1 MKQVA
6 DRGNL
11 RRGAAGFMP
20 IKFGGLAAI
29 WLVGALGL
37 HAQTSLPGSVQ
48 FANLT
53 AQAGIKFVHYPGN
66 KGTAIIREV
75 FGPGVCVGDF
85 DGDGWQDIYF
95 VNGRDLYGRGISVRN
110 ALYHNNG
117 DGTFTDVTD
126 SAGVPGT
133 GYGLGCVW
141 GDYDND
147 GFPDLYVT
155 QFGKN
160 VLYHNNGNGTF
171 TDVTE
176 KAGVAG
182 VASGTQFHGGATF
195 FDYDRDGKLDLY
207 VGGYVTLDADSP
219 RYCDFVDVRTNC
231 PPSVYKG
238 SPAILYHNN
247 GDGTFTDVTSAAG
260 IYQPDGKNLSVA
272 AVDYDDDGWPDLF
285 VANDGVNA
293 YLYHNEHNGTFTEVG
308 LLAGMALTGRGKIMA
323 AMCMSLGD
331 YDNDGRLD
339 LYISDFQRSSDHLWH
354 NDGKGSFVE
363 VSDEAGITVPTYNVL
378 SFGGGFFDYDNDGW
392 LDLFIANG
400 HVYPEVEQSE
410 QKTAYKQ
417 INSLFHN
424 DGNGHFVEMTK
435 SAGDG
440 FKTPYVGRGVAFA
453 DFDNDGYV
461 DLVVGNNGDP
471 PLLLHNGGGTGN
483 HFVNFKLVGTKSNR
497 DAMGAK
503 IRIRAGGLSQIR
515 EIYGGGSY
523 LSQSD
528 LRANFGL
535 GAATKVESLEIS
547 WPSGSK
553 QIFKDVAADK
563 FYRIEEGKNEL
574 GLQPFGHGAASNV
587 PAANAKAVTAGKTP
601 KVDPPH

>member
-1 MKQVA
+1 
-6 DRGNL
+6 L
-11 RRGAAGFMP
+11 RN
-20 IKFGGLAAI
+20 AI
-29 WLVGALGL
+29 REPAIRHERRPSPFQRLQFILLSAFLFAPSLLG
-37 HAQTSLPGSVQ
+37 QPPSVQ
-48 FANLT
+48 FTNVT
-53 AQAGIKFVHYPGN
+53 AQAGIKFVHYSGN
-66 KGTAIIREV
+66 KGIAIIREV

-95 VNGRDLYGRGISVRN
+95 VNGRDLYDRGIVARN
-110 ALYHNNG
+110 ALYRNNG

-155 QFGKN
+155 QFGRN

-171 TDVTE
+171 TDVTD

-182 VASGTQFHGGATF
+182 VASGTMFHGGATF
-195 FDYDRDGKLDLY
+195 FDYDRDGRLDLY
-207 VGGYVTLDADSP
+207 VGGYVTLDKDSP
-219 RYCDFVDVRTNC
+219 RYCDFVDIRTNC

-260 IYQPDGKNLSVA
+260 IYQPEGKNLSVA
-272 AVDYDDDGWPDLF
+272 AVDYDDDGWPDIF

-308 LLAGMALTGRGKIMA
+308 LLAGMALTGRGKTMA

-339 LYISDFQRSSDHLWH
+339 LYISDFQKSSDHIWH
-354 NDGKGSFVE
+354 NEGKGTFEE
-363 VSDEAGITVPTYNVL
+363 VSDQVGITIPTYNVL

-400 HVYPEVEQSE
+400 HVYPEVEQSA
-410 QKTAYKQ
+410 QKAAYKQ

-424 DGNGHFVEMTK
+424 DGKGKFVETTK

-440 FKTPYVGRGVAFA
+440 FQTPYVGRGAAFA

-461 DLVVGNNGDP
+461 DVVVANNGDP
-471 PLLLHNGGGTGN
+471 PLLLHNDGGTGN
-483 HFVNFKLVGTKSNR
+483 HFVNFKLVGVKSNR
-497 DAMGAK
+497 DAMGAR
-503 IRIRAGGLSQIR
+503 IRIRAGTLSEMR

-535 GAATKVESLEIS
+535 GQATSVESVEVS
-547 WPSGSK
+547 WPSGQK
-553 QIFKDVAADK
+553 QTFKDVEADK
-563 FYRIEEGKNEL
+563 FYLIEEGKSEL
-574 GLQPFGHGAASNV
+574 GLQHFGHG
-587 PAANAKAVTAGKTP
+587 PAIKAPGPAPAKLVTTG
-601 KVDPPH
+601 PPH